1 MESNNKQLKELT
13 EIRNLMEKSS
23 KFLSLSGLSGI
34 VAGSVAI
41 FGALNVWLY
50 TQAGTASYDSFYRG
64 VGESTNIPFLRFLVL
79 NAVIVLFLAL
89 LSAWYFS
96 KRKAKRMNVSLW
108 NSAARRMLV
117 NLFIPLATGG
127 LLCIILLFRLEL
139 NLIVPLMLLF
149 YGLALINAGKYTEN
163 SVNYLGLAEIV
174 TGLLAVVFI
183 NQSLLFWTLGFGVW
197 HIVYGIVMYYLN
209 KRTW

>member
-1 MESNNKQLKELT
+1 MENQNKQLQELA

-23 KFLSLSGLSGI
+23 KFLSLSGLSGV

-50 TQAGTASYDSFYRG
+50 TQAGAASYDSFYKG
-64 VGESTNIPFLRFLVL
+64 VGESADIPFLRFLVL
-79 NAVIVLFLAL
+79 NAVIVLVLAL

-108 NSAARRMLV
+108 NSATRRMLL

-127 LLCIILLFRLEL
+127 ILCLILLFRLQL

-163 SVNYLGLAEIV
+163 SVNFLGLAEIV

-197 HIVYGIVMYYLN
+197 HVIYGIVMYYLN
-209 KRTW
+209 KRAW